1 MLKQNKH
8 NYCLRKKWSAACLA
22 SSAMA
27 IAVMFPA
34 AAEESVA
41 ELTAASYQQTLE
53 TLTAHPRWAGTAEAQ
68 ETADMITAQ
77 MEDYGLEV
85 QQQTFQFTQ
94 EAVGKQSTNEAVNV
108 IAVKPAAADQATGDI
123 LIVSAHY
130 DSMACTTGAND
141 NASGQALLLELARV
155 LQNTATDTEI
165 RFISFS
171 AEEEGLI
178 GSTAYVN
185 SLTQEEKDHII
196 GDIQIDMIGHYK
208 SNGSQIGTVSSEE
221 NLLSQML
228 KETSKEV
235 TGEEW
240 QTACITASDHASFA
254 FAGIPA
260 VLIEQESAGFTENH
274 RFIDQTAIIDPEQA
288 VETGKVIEAVIRS
301 IASDETGSLLESAR
315 NTTDQQSA
323 VVIRENTPVLFGAE
337 MSDVSV
343 KLGAS
348 GLFQKDILSEFGYEQ
363 SYYMIYASWFGWE
376 PLPTELVYRK
386 DTLSLDRVLIQTDS
400 LSLSKDE
407 LSKKLTETLGEPV
420 VQEDGTA
427 IWGSSSMAEN
437 PSLRQYIITE
447 EDGEQMIEVLSYIHL
462 NTGED
467 IMVYPLQDTDEIT
480 EGDAADQAV
489 LAAVRK
495 VIPEQDP
502 YVKQIISWTD
512 GYSYVLGSCTAD
524 DLTKSDRFSIRID
537 KNDFFDHDGT
547 MISES
552 KFLATAV
559 HEYGHALTLNES
571 QMNVS
576 LLTETANYND
586 ITLYQENSYMK
597 AFYDKFYADGK
608 QRDFY
613 EYPEDFVNEYAG
625 TSGIFEDIAESFMQ
639 FVFSEKQES
648 DSLAAQKINFFYD
661 YSELVTVRDYI
672 RQNFDY

>member
-1 MLKQNKH
+1 MLKQNNN
-8 NYCLRKKWSAACLA
+8 NYCLRKKRSVTCLA
-22 SSAMA
+22 AGAMA
-27 IAVMFPA
+27 LALMIPA
-34 AAEESVA
+34 AAKESDT
-41 ELTAASYQQTLE
+41 ELTAATYQQTLE

-77 MEDYGLEV
+77 MQDYGLEV

-208 SNGSQIGTVSSEE
+208 STGSQIGTISSEE
-221 NLLSQML
+221 TLLVQML
-228 KETSKEV
+228 KEASKEV
-235 TGEEW
+235 TGTEW
-240 QTACITASDHASFA
+240 NTACITASDHASFA

-274 RFIDQTAIIDPEQA
+274 RFIDQTALIDPKQA

-301 IASDETGSLLESAR
+301 IASEESGSLAESAR
-315 NTTDQQSA
+315 ETSVQNA
-323 VVIRENTPVLFGAE
+323 VAIQENTPVLFGAGK
-337 MSDVSV
+337 SDVSV

-363 SYYMIYASWFGWE
+363 SYYLINASWFGWE

-386 DTLSLDRVLIQTDS
+386 DTLTLDRVLIQTDS
-400 LSLSKDE
+400 LSLSEDE
-407 LSKKLTETLGEPV
+407 LSEKLTETLGEPV

-447 EDGEQMIEVLSYIHL
+447 EDGAQMIEVLSYMHL

-467 IMVYPLQDTDEIT
+467 IMVYPLQDADESM

-502 YVKQIISWTD
+502 YVKQVISWTD

-524 DLTKSDRFSIRID
+524 DLTKSDSFSIRID
-537 KNDFFDHDGT
+537 KNDFFNHDGT

-571 QMNVS
+571 QMNVL

-639 FVFSEKQES
+639 FVFSEKQED

-661 YSELVTVRDYI
+661 YSELVTARDYI